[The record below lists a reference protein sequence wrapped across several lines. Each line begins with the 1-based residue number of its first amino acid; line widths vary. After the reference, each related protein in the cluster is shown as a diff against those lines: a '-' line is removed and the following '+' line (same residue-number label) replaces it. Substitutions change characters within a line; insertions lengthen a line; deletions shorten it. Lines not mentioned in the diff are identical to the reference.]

1 MTSAK
6 TYPTFVSHAQYR
18 NELASAT
25 SLKGNTVV
33 FDPDFLPEP
42 LKSKLYGAHGWMELT
57 LVELCRISDARH
69 AASWSTS
76 LRSLRYA

>member
-1 MTSAK
+1 MTASK

-18 NELASAT
+18 SELASAT

-33 FDPDFLPEP
+33 FDPDFLPEA

-57 LVELCRISDARH
+57 LVELCQISDIV
-69 AASWSTS
+69 
-76 LRSLRYA
+76 

>member
-1 MTSAK
+1 MTEPK

-18 NELASAT
+18 NTWASAT

-42 LKSKLYGAHGWMELT
+42 LRSKIYGAHAWMELT
-57 LVELCRISDARH
+57 LVELCQISDIV
-69 AASWSTS
+69 
-76 LRSLRYA
+76 